1 MGGRGVGGG
10 DGWATGD
17 ALYLSKR
24 LFGVAM
30 SPRSASD
37 RPSRPDKPRGP
48 KRRPLTRVNIR
59 PIPPI

>member
-1 MGGRGVGGG
+1 MCRG

-24 LFGVAM
+24 LLGVAM

-37 RPSRPDKPRGP
+37 RPSCPDKPRGP
-48 KRRPLTRVNIR
+48 KAIVLATAAMVLAVPLFS
-59 PIPPI
+59 